1 VTDVLTPE
9 QRSRCMAAIRS
20 RDTKPEIL
28 VRRILT
34 SLGYRYR
41 LHGKT
46 LPGRPD
52 IVLARRRKVIF
63 VHGCFWHRHRCR
75 YGSVQ
80 PKTNAKFW
88 EKKLLGNVQRDRIN
102 HDRLRQEKWQYLII
116 WECETGNPDRLLNK
130 LIRFLEAS

>member
-1 VTDVLTPE
+1 
-9 QRSRCMAAIRS
+9 MAAIRS
-20 RDTKPEIL
+20 KDTKPEIL

-41 LHGKT
+41 LHGKAQ
-46 LPGRPD
+46 PGKPD
-52 IVLARRRKVIF
+52 IVLSRLRKVIF

-88 EKKLLGNVQRDRIN
+88 QIKLQGNVERDRIN
-102 HDRLRQEKWQYLII
+102 RRSLRRKQWEYLVV
-116 WECETGNPDRLLNK
+116 WECETRSPSRLLNK
-130 LIRFLEAS
+130 LIRFLEGG